1 MATAV
6 IQEQQ
11 LEDEELVEEK
21 EPEEIVDVPPQEELA
36 AAANLI
42 ALQVNETVAAA
53 DEYVVAH
60 AEQMEQQPVVVLD
73 QADRGMYFSKKKFLQ
88 VVYNFFAVVIQL
100 PTVVD
105 LEEEKEVE
113 EVMPVVLPVQIP
125 LTPAQLQARAMNVVP
140 RLGKTDNELCDIGT
154 KY

>member
-1 MATAV
+1 VQETAAAE

-21 EPEEIVDVPPQEELA
+21 EIVDVPPQEELA

-60 AEQMEQQPVVVLD
+60 AKQMEQQPVVVLD

-88 VVYNFFAVVIQL
+88 VVDNFL
-100 PTVVD
+100 CSCYPT
-105 LEEEKEVE
+105 
-113 EVMPVVLPVQIP
+113 
-125 LTPAQLQARAMNVVP
+125 AN
-140 RLGKTDNELCDIGT
+140 CC
-154 KY
+154 